1 MSRARME
8 QAEKFSV
15 NLNHNPVQHFQCF
28 N

>member
-1 MSRARME
+1 ME